1 MLNSFKTNW
10 LNGKFLFGV
19 FTLLICFA
27 FHSTVAQAAD
37 VIPYSIKIESRTN
50 ALPGDTITLNVIKT
64 DGTEMA
70 YGFDFMIGFDQSKL
84 SNPTISYGELF
95 IVPGDFE
102 WELLA
107 LDDGP
112 FPECGQGGCPSG
124 LIELISMADTDNGIH
139 HPIKDPETGKIKVI
153 PNNTV
158 LFSINFQIADYLDPT
173 EPYVPV
179 FFFWTLCSDNQVAFA
194 YDYDGPYD
202 VRSAFSRLVM
212 DSDGLPGWINI
223 TDYNSQFPTNQGA
236 PEECILLNMT
246 GMSERLCDFFNG
258 GVSWGCSDVNSD
270 GRINILDIIFLI
282 NLKYK
287 NGPLPNIEEYGDLN
301 NDTSIDIL
309 DIVYLLNYIYKNGP
323 QPDCPQP

>member
-1 MLNSFKTNW
+1 MSNSFKTIW
-10 LNGKFLFGV
+10 LNSKFLFIV
-19 FTLLICFA
+19 LTILIGFV
-27 FHSTVAQAAD
+27 HHLSVAQDAG
-37 VIPYSIKIESRTN
+37 VIPYSIKIESKIN
-50 ALPGDTITLNVIKT
+50 ALPGDTITLNIIKT
-64 DGTEMA
+64 GGTEMA

-84 SNPTISYGELF
+84 SNPTISYGEPF
-95 IVPGDFE
+95 IIPGDFE
-102 WELLA
+102 WELLV

-112 FPECGQGGCPSG
+112 FLECGQGGCPSG
-124 LIELISMADTDNGIH
+124 LIELISIADTDNGIH
-139 HPIKDPETGKIKVI
+139 HPKTDPGTGKIKVL

-173 EPYVPV
+173 NPYVPI
-179 FFFWTLCSDNQVAFA
+179 FFFWTLCSDNQIAFA
-194 YDYDGPYD
+194 YDYDGLFD
-202 VRSAFSRLVM
+202 IRSAFSRFVM

-223 TDYNSQFPTNQGA
+223 TDYNSQFPTNLGA
-236 PEECILLNMT
+236 PDECILLDMS
-246 GMSERLCDFFNG
+246 GMSERLCDYFNG
-258 GVSWGCSDVNSD
+258 GLSWGCSDVNSD

-287 NGPLPNIEEYGDLN
+287 DGPLLNIQEYGDLN